1 MKKALIFSLLLSV
14 VMGLCAF
21 NLKTTK
27 ALKKL
32 SAADSLQADRKHYMD
47 EFRLAIKGK
56 EKAPADSVFKNI
68 KLFKGVPAG
77 RVLAIMNFGYSNSLG
92 VSCGHCH
99 DTQHFEMDTKPEKEI
114 TRKMAAMSA
123 KINNVLLKS
132 IDGLKGPNPVVNCT
146 TCHRGS
152 VKPALD
158 MSDPA
163 K

>member
-14 VMGLCAF
+14 IIGLCAF

-27 ALKKL
+27 AFKKL
-32 SAADSLQADRKHYMD
+32 STADSIQADRKHYMD
-47 EFRLAIKGK
+47 EQRLAIKGK
-56 EKAPADSVFKNI
+56 EKTPADSVFKNI

-77 RVLAIMNFGYSNSLG
+77 RLLAIMNFGYSNSLG

-99 DTQHFEMDTKPEKEI
+99 DTQHFELDTKPGKEI
-114 TRKMAAMSA
+114 TRKMAAMNA
-123 KINNVLLKS
+123 KINNELLKS

-152 VKPALD
+152 IKPALD